1 MDYNTSRKKLVL
13 PEYGRN
19 IQKLVDFAATIEDKA
34 ERNKVAKAI
43 ITIMGNMNPHL
54 RDISDFKHKL
64 WDHLAIMSEF
74 NLDIDSPYESPKAST
89 LNAKPKPI
97 PYNSTEIKYKHYGR
111 SIELLIEAAIQLDE
125 GKEKEALIEV
135 IANHMKKLFVTWNRE
150 VVNDDIIFKDLDKLC
165 NGKLKVSST
174 LRLSDSKDILYKHR
188 KKKSGKK
195 K

>member
-97 PYNSTEIKYKHYGR
+97 PYNSTE
-111 SIELLIEAAIQLDE
+111 
-125 GKEKEALIEV
+125 
-135 IANHMKKLFVTWNRE
+135 T
-150 VVNDDIIFKDLDKLC
+150 II
-165 NGKLKVSST
+165 
-174 LRLSDSKDILYKHR
+174 RIILYKGAIKFQPS
-188 KKKSGKK
+188 KKYRYIYPYFRFSTWKMGGIVPN
-195 K
+195 